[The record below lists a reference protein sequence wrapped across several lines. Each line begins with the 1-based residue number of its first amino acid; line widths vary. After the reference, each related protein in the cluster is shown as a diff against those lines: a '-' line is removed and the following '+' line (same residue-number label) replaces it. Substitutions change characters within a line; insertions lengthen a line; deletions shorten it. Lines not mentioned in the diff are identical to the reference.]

1 MAKYRRVTY
10 EDRCQIFLYRS
21 MGISISTIAKELEL
35 HKSTISRELKRNAE
49 SNNYKP
55 WEAEAL
61 ARRRKSFCRRKA
73 VITPEISVK
82 ILVLLEFG
90 LSPEQIAG
98 RLRHEKVL
106 EVSSETLYQHIHKQ
120 GRRYKKHLR
129 RFGKRGGG
137 RMLQSRGNVSRQ
149 RSIRERPEVVDAR
162 VRRGD
167 WERDGM
173 YISDRNQ
180 LLVFNE
186 RKSRFVKIVKMGKGR
201 PKEVTNLTNQTLNQ
215 FPIRSYTMTNDNGPE
230 FRDSKNVTI
239 KTYHCDIGKPQQRGT
254 IENTIGLLRQYIDR
268 KVKQED
274 LTEDEI
280 KRIENFINFR
290 PRKCLDYRTPFEVL
304 FKTSVA
310 LAT

>member
-55 WEAEAL
+55 WDAEIL
-61 ARRRKSFCRRKA
+61 ARGRKSFCRRKTI
-73 VITPEISVK
+73 ITPEISVK

-98 RLRHEKVL
+98 RLKHEKIL

-120 GRRYKKHLR
+120 GRRYKKYLR

-137 RMLQSRGNVSRQ
+137 RVLQRRGNVSRQ
-149 RSIRERPEVVDAR
+149 VSIRERPKVVDAR

-201 PKEVTNLTNQTLNQ
+201 PKEVTSLTNQALKQ
-215 FPIRSYTMTNDNGPE
+215 LPIRSYTMTNDNGPE

-274 LTEDEI
+274 LTVDEI

-310 LAT
+310 LAI